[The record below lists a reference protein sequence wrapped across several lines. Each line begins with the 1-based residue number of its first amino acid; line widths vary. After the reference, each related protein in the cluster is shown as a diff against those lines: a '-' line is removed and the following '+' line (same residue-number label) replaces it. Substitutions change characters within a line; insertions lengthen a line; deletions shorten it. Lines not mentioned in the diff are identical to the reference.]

1 MSEVSLYVQSFDP
14 ARVRGHFPVEWPL
27 SRRAKRERL
36 PRVERLSPESQG
48 QNLAMTVLCVPE
60 SGRDLLI

>member
-1 MSEVSLYVQSFDP
+1 MCRVSTQRACAATF
-14 ARVRGHFPVEWPL
+14 ARARPL

-36 PRVERLSPESQG
+36 PRLERLSPESQG